1 MILIIFTI
9 IFLMLFIASYYDIK
23 TGEIPLHVT
32 LPLIICGFVASLFP
46 YFFPN
51 IIIGLVFLI
60 IGFIAYEKKLFGG
73 GDIKLILGVILCNPL
88 AELTIIIYWLLI
100 ASILALIVIGGK
112 TILLKKKITEE
123 IKFAPYLFVSFFI
136 VVMGYIYYFVW

>member
-1 MILIIFTI
+1 MILIIFSL
-9 IFLMLFIASYYDIK
+9 IFLALFAAAYYDIK

-46 YFFPN
+46 AMFPN

-73 GDIKLILGVILCNPL
+73 GDIKLVLGVILCNPL
-88 AELTIIIYWLLI
+88 AEITFIIYWLLI
-100 ASILALIVIGGK
+100 ASIFALIIIGGK
-112 TILLKKKITEE
+112 TFILKKKITEE
-123 IKFAPYLFVSFFI
+123 IKFAPYLFASFFV
-136 VVMGYIYYFVW
+136 VVMGYIYYVVW

>member
-1 MILIIFTI
+1 MILIILAL

-32 LPLIICGFVASLFP
+32 MPLIICGFIASLFP
-46 YFFPN
+46 WMFPN
-51 IIIGLVFLI
+51 IIIGLVFLLV
-60 IGFIAYEKKLFGG
+60 GFIAYEKKLFGG

-88 AELTIIIYWLLI
+88 ADVTFIIYWLLI
-100 ASILALIVIGGK
+100 SSIFALIIIGGK
-112 TILLKKKITEE
+112 TIILKKKITDE
-123 IKFAPYLFVSFFI
+123 IKFAPYLFAGFFV